1 VRGMVR
7 DEREQ
12 MIDAQAER
20 LTAAILSFGILV
32 IVLVRS
38 LRGEAAWDLLALVI
52 GGGFAGSAY
61 RLRHRVVGKRW
72 ASMALLAAGA
82 AAVVAAGI
90 VLSMTR

>member
-1 VRGMVR
+1 MVR

-32 IVLVRS
+32 LVLARS

-52 GGGFAGSAY
+52 AAGFAGTLY
-61 RLRHRVVGKRW
+61 RLRNRAVGRQW
-72 ASMALLAAGA
+72 ATMTIVT
-82 AAVVAAGI
+82 AAVAAVIAIAIVVATA
-90 VLSMTR
+90 R